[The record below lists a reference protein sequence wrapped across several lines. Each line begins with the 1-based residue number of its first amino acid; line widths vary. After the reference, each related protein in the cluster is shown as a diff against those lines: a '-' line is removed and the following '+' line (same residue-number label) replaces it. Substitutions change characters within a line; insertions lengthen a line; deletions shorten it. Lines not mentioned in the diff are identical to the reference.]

1 MGDTL
6 RRLLEAS
13 LNNASLYTYRQPWE
27 ILLQFKRE
35 RLPATTPIFPLSSD
49 TLALFLAYLAEKKYA
64 GSTVMTYVSAVSYPH
79 RLAGWPDPTKNE
91 MVKLALRGYSK
102 LYPSQD
108 TRLPITLPILERII
122 TACNQFSS
130 VCYQRKLL
138 QAMFSLA
145 FFAALRV
152 GEITGG
158 PGQHTKNV
166 ITFDQLFFLR
176 DDLDSI
182 VAAKLVLKHY
192 KHSDPT
198 QPVELL
204 IYRDQP
210 ICPVSQMLDYVSVR
224 GNAPGP
230 LFCWADGSPI
240 SRTYFTRSLKEVLR
254 YCNLDEDRY
263 KTHSFCIGAASWAA
277 AKGMSDSQIRAFG
290 RWNSNAFL
298 KYIRMP
304 TLGTES

>member
-1 MGDTL
+1 LGDTL

-64 GSTVMTYVSAVSYPH
+64 GSTVMTCVLAASYPH
-79 RLAGWPDPTKNE
+79 WLAGWPDPTKNE

-145 FFAALRV
+145 FCRRNYW
-152 GEITGG
+152 G
-158 PGQHTKNV
+158 PWSTYKKRNNV
-166 ITFDQLFFLR
+166 R
-176 DDLDSI
+176 
-182 VAAKLVLKHY
+182 
-192 KHSDPT
+192 
-198 QPVELL
+198 PV
-204 IYRDQP
+204 
-210 ICPVSQMLDYVSVR
+210 VFS
-224 GNAPGP
+224 
-230 LFCWADGSPI
+230 
-240 SRTYFTRSLKEVLR
+240 TR
-254 YCNLDEDRY
+254 
-263 KTHSFCIGAASWAA
+263 
-277 AKGMSDSQIRAFG
+277 
-290 RWNSNAFL
+290 
-298 KYIRMP
+298 
-304 TLGTES
+304 

>member
-1 MGDTL
+1 
-6 RRLLEAS
+6 
-13 LNNASLYTYRQPWE
+13 
-27 ILLQFKRE
+27 
-35 RLPATTPIFPLSSD
+35 
-49 TLALFLAYLAEKKYA
+49 
-64 GSTVMTYVSAVSYPH
+64 MTYVSAVSYPH

-91 MVKLALRGYSK
+91 MVKLAHSK

-108 TRLPITLPILERII
+108 TRLPIILPILERIL

-158 PGQHTKNV
+158 PAHHIKNV
-166 ITFDQLFFLR
+166 ITMDQLFFLR
-176 DDLDSI
+176 DNLNSI

-204 IYRDQP
+204 VYRDQP
-210 ICPVSQMLDYVSVR
+210 ICPLSQMLDYVSVR
-224 GNAPGP
+224 GNAPGA

-240 SRTYFTRSLKEVLR
+240 SRSYFTRSLKEDLQ
-254 YCNLDEDRY
+254 YCNLDRLSDR
-263 KTHSFCIGAASWAA
+263 W
-277 AKGMSDSQIRAFG
+277 
-290 RWNSNAFL
+290 
-298 KYIRMP
+298 
-304 TLGTES
+304 

>member
-1 MGDTL
+1 
-6 RRLLEAS
+6 
-13 LNNASLYTYRQPWE
+13 
-27 ILLQFKRE
+27 
-35 RLPATTPIFPLSSD
+35 
-49 TLALFLAYLAEKKYA
+49 
-64 GSTVMTYVSAVSYPH
+64 
-79 RLAGWPDPTKNE
+79 
-91 MVKLALRGYSK
+91 
-102 LYPSQD
+102 
-108 TRLPITLPILERII
+108 
-122 TACNQFSS
+122 
-130 VCYQRKLL
+130 
-138 QAMFSLA
+138 MFSLA

-152 GEITGG
+152 EEITGG
-158 PGQHTKNV
+158 PGQHTKNL
-166 ITFDQLFFLR
+166 ITFDQLFFFFFLR
-176 DDLDSI
+176 DDLDST

-192 KHSDPT
+192 KHCDPT

-230 LFCWADGSPI
+230 LFCSADGSPI
-240 SRTYFTRSLKEVLR
+240 PRSYFTRSLKEVLQ

-263 KTHSFCIGAASWAA
+263 KTHSFRIGAASWAA

-304 TLGTES
+304 TLGKES